1 MPGGH
6 RFLGR
11 SLRSLA
17 GTVAVGRLVTRMD
30 GRRPDPAVDDHLG
43 AVRGEPRMIRGP
55 RASRLYTEWFPS
67 TTGRRGTIVLTHG
80 LCLTEAVWHYQKQY
94 LAGNGF
100 AVVTWDLPGH
110 GHSDPIAPR
119 ELTQDLLTEA
129 LGRVVEEYAD
139 GTGVIHVGHSLGG
152 VVILNHL
159 ARHTGSADTA
169 RGVVLVSTPMQHFAT
184 AVAGRWLGA
193 ALEAKAL
200 GRVLQ
205 YAVESN
211 VIERF
216 LARDVGNAA
225 TSRMSYRVIR
235 VGFGRNASPTQIRF
249 IRDVIASVPPKVRA
263 AAYRVLTDYDIRPFL
278 DDISVPALVM
288 IGRQD
293 RLVDPSESETL
304 AARLPNAETLIL
316 DHVGHA
322 AFMEVPN
329 RFNES
334 VREFADRHLAS
345 RRHSA

>member
-1 MPGGH
+1 MAGGH

-30 GRRPDPAVDDHLG
+30 GRRPDPAASDHLG

-67 TTGRRGTIVLTHG
+67 TTGRRGTIVFTHG
-80 LCLTEAVWHYQKQY
+80 LCLTEAVWHYQKRY

-110 GHSDPIAPR
+110 GHSDPIAPA

-129 LGRVVEEYAD
+129 LARVVDEYAD
-139 GTGVIHVGHSLGG
+139 DTGVIHVGHSLGG
-152 VVILNHL
+152 VVTLNYL
-159 ARHTGSADTA
+159 ARNPVSAESA
-169 RGVVLVSTPMQHFAT
+169 RGAVLVSTPMQHFAN
-184 AVAGRWLGA
+184 AVAGRWPGA
-193 ALEAKAL
+193 GLEAKAL

-205 YAVESN
+205 FAVESS
-211 VIERF
+211 VVERF
-216 LARDVGNAA
+216 LARDVGSS
-225 TSRMSYRVIR
+225 TSGVSYRVIR

-263 AAYRVLTDYDIRPFL
+263 AAYRLLTGYDIRPL
-278 DDISVPALVM
+278 LPDIKVPALVM
-288 IGRQD
+288 IGKRD

-304 AARLPNAETLIL
+304 ASHLPNAKTLVL
-316 DHVGHA
+316 DDAGHA

-329 RFNES
+329 RFNEI
-334 VREFADRHLAS
+334 VRTFAERHLAA

>member
-1 MPGGH
+1 
-6 RFLGR
+6 
-11 SLRSLA
+11 
-17 GTVAVGRLVTRMD
+17 MD
-30 GRRPDPAVDDHLG
+30 GRRPDPAADDHLG

-67 TTGRRGTIVLTHG
+67 TTGRRGTIIFTHG

-119 ELTQDLLTEA
+119 DLTQDLLTEA
-129 LGRVVEEYAD
+129 LARVVDEYAD
-139 GTGVIHVGHSLGG
+139 DTGVIHVGHSLGG
-152 VVILNHL
+152 VVTLNYL
-159 ARHTGSADTA
+159 ARGDETTDST
-169 RGVVLVSTPMQHFAT
+169 RGVVLVSTPMQHFASS
-184 AVAGRWLGA
+184 VAGRWPGA
-193 ALEAKAL
+193 GLEAKAL
-200 GRVLQ
+200 GRMLQ

-216 LARDVGNAA
+216 LARDVGDGA
-225 TSRMSYRVIR
+225 TSKMSYRVIR

-263 AAYRVLTDYDIRPFL
+263 AAYRVLTGYDIRPFL
-278 DDISVPALVM
+278 TDITAPALVI
-288 IGRQD
+288 IGKRD
-293 RLVDPSESETL
+293 RLVNPSESETL
-304 AARLPNAETLIL
+304 ASHLPNAETLL
-316 DHVGHA
+316 LPDAGHA

-329 RFNES
+329 RFNQS
-334 VREFADRHLAS
+334 VRRFADRHLAS